1 MQTKVNV
8 ISESENELEVT
19 LDYKEIDKDM
29 QLAFKEESAKVEID
43 GFRKGKAPVSL
54 IKKLYGEA
62 IEYKASEKIANK
74 KFWEAVDEGKIKPI
88 SSPRMVDLDYQNGV
102 KLSFKVR
109 FEVKP
114 KLALK
119 DYTGQEVEKPVF
131 KANDEEIDR
140 EIKQLQFS
148 RGTFEPAE
156 TVESDQF
163 QIKIKLVKLDKDGN
177 PDPETKT
184 QEFSVDLFNE
194 GVNKEIVEKSQG
206 KKAGDKFTF
215 SFHDH
220 RHVQENGEEKVVHE
234 DFHYEV
240 EILEV
245 KKMTLPELDEEFIK
259 AVSGN
264 KFTNAEDFKGSLKAN
279 YQMYYDSQSENITLN
294 ALLGKIVTNND
305 FTPPPGYVN
314 FLLNNLVEGE
324 KKKAERDKVKGFN
337 PATAREQLQ
346 REAEWSA
353 KWQIVME
360 NIAAAENI
368 RVSEEELKEAAQ
380 KEADETGISVEKI
393 LKYYENINKSDILLE
408 DKVIK
413 FLKEKNT
420 FKEFDPV
427 ERQKQNQEAEKK

>member
-1 MQTKVNV
+1 
-8 ISESENELEVT
+8 
-19 LDYKEIDKDM
+19 
-29 QLAFKEESAKVEID
+29 
-43 GFRKGKAPVSL
+43 
-54 IKKLYGEA
+54 
-62 IEYKASEKIANK
+62 
-74 KFWEAVDEGKIKPI
+74 
-88 SSPRMVDLDYQNGV
+88 
-102 KLSFKVR
+102 
-109 FEVKP
+109 
-114 KLALK
+114 
-119 DYTGQEVEKPVF
+119 
-131 KANDEEIDR
+131 
-140 EIKQLQFS
+140 KQLQFS
-148 RGTFEPAE
+148 RGTFEPAD
-156 TVESDQF
+156 TVVDEQT
-163 QIKIKLVKLDKDGN
+163 QIKIKLTKLDKDGN

-194 GVNKEIVEKSQG
+194 GVNKEIVEKSIG

-220 RHVQENGEEKVVHE
+220 QHVHEGGEEKIVHE
-234 DFHYEV
+234 DLHYEV
-240 EILEV
+240 EILDI
-245 KKMTLPELDEEFIK
+245 KKMKLPELDEAFIK
-259 AVSGN
+259 TVSAD
-264 KFTNAEDFKGSLKAN
+264 KFSSVEDFRNNLKAN
-279 YQMYYDSQSENITLN
+279 YQTYYDSQSENIVLN
-294 ALLGKIVTNND
+294 SLLGKVVTNND

-314 FLLNNLVEGE
+314 FLLNNLVESE

-337 PATAREQLQ
+337 PAAAREQLQ

-368 RVSEEELKEAAQ
+368 TVSEEELKEAAQ

-413 FLKEKNT
+413 FLKENNT